1 MKRKVTQLKLLNKVA
16 SVIKANCPNLVEL
29 AGWNSSLCRERLA
42 EPGFLPSS
50 EVKEYC
56 EKGNFDKCAFYTAQS

>member
-1 MKRKVTQLKLLNKVA
+1 MKVSRKEA
-16 SVIKANCPNLVEL
+16 SVLKANCPNLVEL
-29 AGWNSSLCRERLA
+29 GGWGCSLCRERLY

-50 EVKEYC
+50 EIADYC